1 MKLLST
7 DIAHIALKPILIR
20 QIQEAIR
27 LSKEI
32 IRRDKVSDLS
42 CKGYLSKDIEQPQT
56 VPLNRINR
64 GTSEIE
70 YVSAIALKLSRLP
83 GESVDVVQTIDA
95 QTIVAQT
102 ISAYL
107 TNSIKAVGD
116 KAIVH
121 QPLSDALWRNFTVKV
136 VPSGWIHL
144 QLSDLGLASWLQ
156 ILTER
161 SIRLGDRLRQKN
173 VHEND
178 NQLLR
183 NSTRLFELQ
192 HTHARCCSQI
202 YLAQQVGLLSSSEN
216 SSEGS
221 PSDLQFGSVLIPK
234 PFPWLD
240 SRQSLRFQHPA
251 EHELISQLVATVD
264 TLSDAPSQLS
274 ILKVGKSL
282 SQNFIKF
289 HAACRVFA
297 EIKTAESELAQA
309 RLGLVLATQA
319 VLKALLE
326 EGLDVYAPTKL

>member
-95 QTIVAQT
+95 QTI
-102 ISAYL
+102 SAYL

-121 QPLSDALWRNFTVKV
+121 QPLSDALWRNFTVKF

-161 SIRLGDRLRQKN
+161 SIRLGDRLKQKN

-183 NSTRLFELQ
+183 NSTKLFELQ

-202 YLAQQVGLLSSSEN
+202 YLARQVGLLSSSEN
-216 SSEGS
+216 SSECS
-221 PSDLQFGSVLIPK
+221 FSDFQLESVLTPK

-240 SRQSLRFQHPA
+240 SRQLLRFQHPV

-264 TLSDAPSQLS
+264 TLSDAPSQRS
-274 ILKVGKSL
+274 ILKVGENL

-297 EIKTAESELAQA
+297 EIKTAEPELAQA